1 MLRKNKVVI
10 VHAVFLF
17 FCAALLIMSAG
28 SAAAAEKES
37 KTPVTRYWMSVSTEK
52 SGFPGMPGGGGMP
65 GVGGMF
71 GGGGGDSGKR
81 LLLQVNS
88 PKAPPAD
95 PNATHDIPPG
105 QNMGPTLPLVTP
117 ERERAERGEPGQRP
131 EKFEKP
137 KMRMLIY
144 WGCSETVRPGQP
156 FVIDTEKMNPSEFG
170 RVFQGRPISMQHPPA
185 PRQGWVYADWPNK
198 KDSKRVPQDSSLV
211 GGHFVHGNYLP
222 DIRFS
227 IGAGHDFMAPVEFTS
242 TKGSPADSFYF
253 QWNSIPTATGYFA
266 TAMGHEQR
274 TGTMIIWSSSEVRE
288 AGYSLM
294 NFLSDEDVRRLV
306 RDKVVMPPSVTQ
318 CVVPRGIF
326 KEAEGAMIQFIAY
339 GDELNI
345 IYPPRDPV
353 KPKNPIWAL
362 KVRRKST
369 SMLPLMEMEG
379 GMPPGKKSR
388 RDRGEMR
395 ERNDAPPPQPEEK
408 PEGVTPGK
416 ILKGIFGL

>member
-1 MLRKNKVVI
+1 MKMSGKSTNAIAVS
-10 VHAVFLF
+10 VFLV
-17 FCAALLIMSAG
+17 FCAAVLIMGVG
-28 SAAAAEKES
+28 SVFAQERGS

-52 SGFPGMPGGGGMP
+52 SGFPGMPAGMP
-65 GVGGMF
+65 GMGGMF

-88 PKAPPAD
+88 PKPPPAD

-117 ERERAERGEPGQRP
+117 EREQAERGEPGQRP
-131 EKFEKP
+131 DKFEKP
-137 KMRMLIY
+137 KMRMVIY
-144 WGCSETVRPGQP
+144 WGCSETVKPGQP
-156 FVIDTEKMNPSEFG
+156 FVIDTDKMSSADFG
-170 RVFQGRPISMQHPPA
+170 RVFQGRPISMQHPPS
-185 PRQGWVYADWPNK
+185 PRQGWSYADWPNK
-198 KDSKRVPQDSSLV
+198 KDGKKVPQDSSLI
-211 GGHFVHGNYLP
+211 GSHFVHGNYLP

-227 IGAGHDFMAPVEFTS
+227 IDSGHDFMAPVEFTS
-242 TKGSPADSFYF
+242 TKGSPAESFYF

-266 TAMGHEQR
+266 TAMGHDQK

-294 NFLSDEDVRRLV
+294 NFLSDEDVRRLI

-318 CVVPRGIF
+318 CVVPAGIF
-326 KEAEGAMIQFIAY
+326 KDAQGGMIQFIAY

-345 IYPPRDPV
+345 AYPPR
-353 KPKNPIWAL
+353 PKEPIWAV

-369 SMLPLMEMEG
+369 SMLPLMAMED
-379 GMPPGKKSR
+379 MPSGKGR
-388 RDRGEMR
+388 RDRGRMR
-395 ERNDAPPPQPEEK
+395 DRDDAPPPPQPREEER
-408 PEGVTPGK
+408 PEGVTPGR